1 MSVTCVWFSQTIG
14 CRVWLTQRTGAGAA
28 APWEV
33 KVTAEAPADM
43 QPDTSRLPSWAPDER
58 SLGDLELLLS
68 GALAPLTGFMGSAD
82 VAALAERGTLA
93 DGTPWPAPITLDV
106 PAQAVPDEADG
117 LILQDPE
124 GAPLAMIR
132 ITERTGLGVPATA
145 GAGGGGAGAG
155 LVRLAGPV
163 SALRE
168 AEHGPFRQ
176 QRRSPADIR
185 AVLPDGPVLAYATRT
200 PLHGLQIGQLRHLA
214 GQMKA
219 RLLLLPLVAGR
230 PAWW

>member
-1 MSVTCVWFSQTIG
+1 
-14 CRVWLTQRTGAGAA
+14 
-28 APWEV
+28 
-33 KVTAEAPADM
+33 M

-58 SLGDLELLLS
+58 PLGDLELLLS

-145 GAGGGGAGAG
+145 GAAGGGAGA
-155 LVRLAGPV
+155 AGGR
-163 SALRE
+163 A
-168 AEHGPFRQ
+168 
-176 QRRSPADIR
+176 R
-185 AVLPDGPVLAYATRT
+185 AVPAATQEPSRD
-200 PLHGLQIGQLRHLA
+200 PGRAAGRSGARLRHPDPA
-214 GQMKA
+214 A
-219 RLLLLPLVAGR
+219 RAPDRA
-230 PAWW
+230 A